1 MARWCSQSHSGL
13 LLFFWDLQGLTCVW
27 TLYGLQGLQRLHF
40 VRLFNFFR
48 NWRESDGVRGRALRA
63 LKFDAGCRPR
73 AKVAMK
79 RSLWPQP
86 KNSVSPSLQVSS
98 TRFYGFIIF
107 YSQNSPSLFHFVS
120 CALLQRTRLRHTN
133 FPAKSTSIS
142 PIREVDTEHQHSHWR
157 PDWKSDMSDMIW
169 HDLTCWRSRHMSP
182 HVDTTDT
189 TDARPLWRN
198 SMAARPQAHI
208 QVSPKGCGN
217 FAGKAIHALGSHN
230 AAWDLL
236 RGLSFK
242 LLLYILAEPK
252 EVSNSS
258 HSEGSYSDQS

>member
-120 CALLQRTRLRHTN
+120 CALSQRTRLRHTN

-157 PDWKSDMSDMIW
+157 PDLKSDMSDMIW
-169 HDLTCWRSRHMSP
+169 HVLT
-182 HVDTTDT
+182 
-189 TDARPLWRN
+189 
-198 SMAARPQAHI
+198 
-208 QVSPKGCGN
+208 
-217 FAGKAIHALGSHN
+217 
-230 AAWDLL
+230 
-236 RGLSFK
+236 
-242 LLLYILAEPK
+242 
-252 EVSNSS
+252 
-258 HSEGSYSDQS
+258 